1 MKLLGRSVALPEL
14 TRLLQ
19 DASLDELMA
28 LVTARHA
35 VHFDPVRVGELGV
48 ECIQISDMQAYID
61 ALVEQLDAVQGVDS
75 LPLWAK
81 IWPASL
87 PLALY
92 LGRLQPVPGDRV
104 LEIGAGLGLCGLF
117 AAQMGFSV
125 VLSDNVPD
133 ALLFARINVLRNN
146 LAGRVDV
153 LPIDFVADDHQ
164 QAYSH
169 IIGSEVLYREA
180 IFSPLLSFLQK
191 HIRHDP
197 PGEVVLT
204 ADSCRRAVQFF
215 AAANGHF
222 HVSRGAFP
230 YQSDADGLVGTELE
244 SRRTA
249 QGIYLY
255 RMRPR

>member
-1 MKLLGRSVALPEL
+1 MKLLARSVALPEL
-14 TRLLQ
+14 MRLLQ
-19 DASLDELMA
+19 DATLDELMA
-28 LVTARHA
+28 LATARHA
-35 VHFDPVRVGELGV
+35 VHFDTVRVGEHAV

-61 ALVEQLDAVQGVDS
+61 ALVERLDTVQGVDS

-92 LGRLQPVPGDRV
+92 LGHLQPAPGDKV

-117 AAQMGFSV
+117 AARLGFSV

-146 LAGRVDV
+146 LSEHVEVR
-153 LPIDFVADDHQ
+153 PIDFVADDHQ
-164 QAYSH
+164 GTYTR

-180 IFSPLLSFLQK
+180 LFTPLLSFLRR

-197 PGEVVLT
+197 PGEVLLT

-215 AAANGHF
+215 AAANEHF
-222 HVSRGAFP
+222 HVARSAFP
-230 YQSDADGLVGTELE
+230 YQSEAGGLAGTELE
-244 SRRTA
+244 SRSSD